1 MSRAKKAFQQAAVPV
16 ALVILAFILAAF
28 LILAT
33 GHNPLSAFGAL
44 FVGAFGSFDAVINT
58 INKSVP
64 ICIAAFAVGI
74 ASKVGVFNIGVE
86 GQLLMGAFGAAVAG
100 IYIQGLPA
108 ILHVPICILSGM
120 LFGAAWAFLPAFLY
134 VKRGTNLLIANI
146 LMNSMSTL
154 MLTYLVMGPFAGP
167 VVIVPSTDSIQPT
180 AELPLLIDS
189 TSDLSIAVLIMLAT
203 AFLLHTFLYKSTAG
217 FELRAVGQNR
227 MAADYVGINAG
238 RYTLF
243 ALLMGGMLA
252 GLAGGLEVL
261 GNYHILYSNFSPGY
275 GFDGIP
281 IALLAGGNPYICIIG
296 GALFGTLRSGS
307 QNMQI
312 VTGVNKEIVTV
323 IQGLLVTLIGAE
335 KMVRYFI
342 KKATSKR
349 QKKEAEHV

>member
-1 MSRAKKAFQQAAVPV
+1 MSQFKKIIGQAAVPA
-16 ALVILAFILAAF
+16 ALLLLALILAA
-28 LILAT
+28 LLVLVT
-33 GHNPLSAFGAL
+33 GHNPISAFGAL

-100 IYIQGLPA
+100 IYIKGLPA
-108 ILHVPICILSGM
+108 IIHVPVCILSGM

-167 VVIVPSTDSIQPT
+167 VVVVPATDSIQKS

-189 TSDLSIAVLIMLAT
+189 SSDLSIAVLIMLAT
-203 AFLLHTFLYKSTAG
+203 AVVLHTYLYKTTSG

-227 MAADYVGINAG
+227 MAADYVGINSG
-238 RYTLF
+238 KYTLF
-243 ALLMGGMLA
+243 ALLVGGMLA
-252 GLAGGLEVL
+252 GLAGSLEIL
-261 GNYHILYSNFSPGY
+261 GNYHILYNNFSPGY

-296 GALFGTLRSGS
+296 GVLFGTLRAGS

-335 KMVRYFI
+335 FMIRYFL
-342 KKATSKR
+342 KKISFR
-349 QKKEAEHV
+349 QKEGR